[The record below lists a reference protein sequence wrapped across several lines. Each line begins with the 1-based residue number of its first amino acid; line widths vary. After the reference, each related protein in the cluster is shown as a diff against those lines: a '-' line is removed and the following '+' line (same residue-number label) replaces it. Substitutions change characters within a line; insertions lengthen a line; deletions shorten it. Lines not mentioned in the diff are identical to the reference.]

1 MVSLRGGAL
10 SLMRLRGSVVVQ
22 GIEEDELPLEVGQI
36 LYLAPEVWLEVL
48 SLSGTPEVLA
58 VQLGGEQPWP
68 LSTAVYSLITRPR
81 PELVARYLPEA
92 PARIWSTAE
101 GYTIQVG
108 RDEPRMI
115 KPGRSWSLG
124 GLTVR
129 AVTIDSRRAGLPST
143 VRGDEPLTIIDR
155 FTTVHIQ
162 RPRRSV
168 VIIDGLRAR
177 LLSELVTFG
186 CPTAWQQ
193 IAGRMWPGEVD
204 ELRLRRRWDRI
215 RQRLRDQLRDAQIR
229 EDLVRT
235 DGHGNFEL
243 LLMPGDKVLEG

>member
-36 LYLAPEVWLEVL
+36 LCLAPEVRLEVIA
-48 SLSGTPEVLA
+48 LSGSSEVLA
-58 VQLGGEQPWP
+58 VQVGGAPPWP
-68 LSTAVYSLITRPR
+68 LSMAVYSLVTRPH
-81 PELVARYLPEA
+81 PELVARYLPDA

-101 GYTIQVG
+101 GYSIQVG
-108 RDEPRMI
+108 GAEPRMI
-115 KPGRSWSLG
+115 KPGRSWSVG
-124 GLTVR
+124 GVAVR
-129 AVTIDSRRAGLPST
+129 AVTIDSRRAGLAST
-143 VRGDEPLTIIDR
+143 IREDEPLMIIDR
-155 FTTVHIQ
+155 FTTVHIR

-193 IAGRMWPGEVD
+193 VAGRMWPGEVD

-235 DGHGNFEL
+235 DGHGNVEL
-243 LLMPGDKVLEG
+243 LLRPGDRVLEG